1 MNQKTVGVGVLDN
14 PHFEG
19 NNQKGI
25 TLIALVIT
33 IIVLLILAGVTINMV
48 LGEDGIIGQAQG
60 ASEAQKNAEQKQ
72 QHEINNAYKEILRTE
87 KNLSGIGTS
96 SEDSEEV
103 TTIIKTA
110 DSEGNVTEEESKN
123 NFYDSLVVYKA
134 LDSVKYN
141 GNIEEAKANANII
154 KLNKRIYTDMT
165 IHSIGMSENQSLVID
180 LNGYELIYT
189 GTYEFVTSILG
200 ELYII
205 DTSENK
211 TGKIIM
217 LEQVNENY
225 TYQEKYD
232 IDRDGRVCS
241 YDVKLVENAFGKR
254 KTDSDWEQ
262 YSNCDFDGRGVVD
275 FNDVTRI
282 ASQEMYYH
290 LIYNYANVYTDV
302 AEGAFISQCIHNK

>member
-123 NFYDSLVVYKA
+123 NFYDSLVAYKA
-134 LDSVKYN
+134 LGSVKYN
-141 GNIEEAKANANII
+141 GNIEEAQENANIV
-154 KLNKRIYTDMT
+154 KLNKRTYTDMT

-217 LEQVNENY
+217 IKPVNENY
-225 TYQEKYD
+225 TYQENLD
-232 IDRDGRVCS
+232 VNRDGVICS
-241 YDVKLVENAFGKR
+241 YDKKLVSDAFGKDE
-254 KTDSDWEQ
+254 TDSDWEQ
-262 YSNCDFDGRGVVD
+262 YSNCDINNDGGVNIRGC
-275 FNDVTRI
+275 FEI
-282 ASQEMYYH
+282 
-290 LIYNYANVYTDV
+290 
-302 AEGAFISQCIHNK
+302 

>member
-1 MNQKTVGVGVLDN
+1 MNQKNVGVGVLDN

-19 NNQKGI
+19 KSQKGI

-48 LGEDGIIGQAQG
+48 LGDDGIIGQAQR
-60 ASEAQKNAEQKQ
+60 ASEAQKNADEKEKY
-72 QHEINNAYKEILRTE
+72 EINNAYKEILRTE
-87 KNLSGIGTS
+87 KNLSGIGAA

-103 TTIIKTA
+103 TMIVKTA
-110 DSEGNVTEEESKN
+110 DSEGNVTEEKSKN

-154 KLNKRIYTDMT
+154 KLNKRTYTNESIT
-165 IHSIGMSENQSLVID
+165 SIGASQSLVID

-225 TYQEKYD
+225 T
-232 IDRDGRVCS
+232 
-241 YDVKLVENAFGKR
+241 
-254 KTDSDWEQ
+254 
-262 YSNCDFDGRGVVD
+262 
-275 FNDVTRI
+275 
-282 ASQEMYYH
+282 
-290 LIYNYANVYTDV
+290 
-302 AEGAFISQCIHNK
+302 